1 MKRIPV
7 FDVALCYRQ
16 KKYQPGGFPASFAFT
31 LSFSISQTDTLS
43 MRVRSK
49 IFSWAG
55 LPRPLIPRLILSQQD
70 IN

>member
-31 LSFSISQTDTLS
+31 LSFFYFPDRHALHAGSIPKYFLGPVSP
-43 MRVRSK
+43 
-49 IFSWAG
+49 A
-55 LPRPLIPRLILSQQD
+55 RLFQG
-70 IN
+70 